1 MHKMDLLKLYGDFMP
16 IQNTDLENLLT
27 NTPIKISEISR
38 KLVSAENAIEGKEKA
53 IKRAIMQHLKEINA
67 EIGADGK
74 KKFLNEQARSAE
86 LEERVSADVV
96 YQGLVAEVMKLKEA
110 AEEIKIDLQEQIN
123 LFAAYKVVGSM
134 RCH

>member
-1 MHKMDLLKLYGDFMP
+1 MQKMDLLKLYGDFMP

-27 NTPIKISEISR
+27 NTPILISEISR
-38 KLVSAENAIEGKEKA
+38 KLVSAETEIEGKEKA

-67 EIGADGK
+67 ETGEDGK
-74 KKFLNEQARSAE
+74 KKFTNEQARSAE

-110 AEEIKIDLQEQIN
+110 AEEVKIDLQEQIN
-123 LFAAYKVVGSM
+123 LFAAYKAVANLRSV
-134 RCH
+134 